1 MTKEKKPVVDWDAIE
16 LDYRAGIKSL
26 RAMADEYGVSNGR
39 IAQVAKKNQ
48 WPRDLQAKI
57 EQKAKEKLSKAALS
71 DELSAAKHVSEAA
84 VVEAGATAI
93 VSVQLGHRRDIQRGH
108 RVVMK
113 LLDELEFQTDNLELL
128 EQLRELMFSPDD
140 KGIDKRDELFRKV
153 ISLSSRSSIAKTLTD
168 ALKSTIALE
177 REAFGIDGGKNDA
190 DTGIESVIKRV
201 MAKNGE

>member
-1 MTKEKKPVVDWDAIE
+1 
-16 LDYRAGIKSL
+16 
-26 RAMADEYGVSNGR
+26 
-39 IAQVAKKNQ
+39 
-48 WPRDLQAKI
+48 
-57 EQKAKEKLSKAALS
+57 
-71 DELSAAKHVSEAA
+71 
-84 VVEAGATAI
+84 
-93 VSVQLGHRRDIQRGH
+93 
-108 RVVMK
+108 MK